1 MSVIGTT
8 HKQPRV
14 FAHDAVSLRNLP
26 GCIYR
31 GIASIDTVA
40 QNGGS
45 GFTAGQVYNALTTG
59 AAGTVIQVQVIEVNE
74 DNGRIISLD
83 VLNSDCQSTNLS
95 LGDELTVLWAPNP
108 DSEFEEG
115 KDAVDFIVINEL
127 ENTGWDYGC
136 PISPA
141 GTRFPLEMDV
151 PASYSPML
159 SYRQKDLIDLKCL
172 ECSYK
177 ALSPGAA
184 LYIGYDLESITVTME
199 SGNNTTFYN
208 VPAGSFLPV
217 AVLTVCQAKAIDGD
231 EAPSAEELKEYITC
245 LF

>member
-31 GIASIDTVA
+31 GITNIDLVS

-45 GFTAGQVYNALTTG
+45 GFMADQVYNALTTG
-59 AAGTVIQVQVIEVNE
+59 AAGTVIQVQVTAVDVDGKIE
-74 DNGRIISLD
+74 SLD
-83 VLNSDCQSTNLS
+83 VLNSNCQSTNLS
-95 LGDELTVLWAPNP
+95 LLDSLTVLWAP
-108 DSEFEEG
+108 DADGVYEEG
-115 KDAVDFIVINEL
+115 EDAVDFIIIDGL
-127 ENTGWDYGC
+127 DNTSWDYGC

-141 GTRFPLEMDV
+141 GTRFPLEDPV

-199 SGNNTTFYN
+199 SGNQTTFYN

-231 EAPSAEELKEYITC
+231 EAPTAEDLKEYITC